1 MRNEVK
7 EGELKSYGNCV
18 GGGNTKV
25 VVTMNTEN
33 NIINA
38 RSVCFEVA
46 HEFSVFF
53 RHVDSYSV
61 RDVHRGCTSFY
72 RFS

>member
-25 VVTMNTEN
+25 VVTMNAYD
-33 NIINA
+33 NIIDS
-38 RSVCFEVA
+38 RSVGFEVA
-46 HEFSVFF
+46 HKFPSFL
-53 RHVDSYSV
+53 RHVDPYCV
-61 RDVHRGCTSFY
+61 PEV
-72 RFS
+72 